1 MAWTDPADWP
11 VGKLVDAAFMNTHVR
26 DNLEYLYDAPSCQ
39 LTHSTTQSAGSGGE
53 IHVDFD
59 TEVKDPDNMR
69 PTSPDDRIYFS
80 RTGLWWLSATV
91 KFSSM
96 PAGTH
101 AWLRVGYLM
110 RAADD
115 IGGTGQYGAS
125 VGGTDYYTNTENTTC
140 QVNHHSGSAETLDA
154 DPEYAVQ
161 WLHGG

>member
-1 MAWTDPADWP
+1 
-11 VGKLVDAAFMNTHVR
+11 
-26 DNLEYLYDAPSCQ
+26 
-39 LTHSTTQSAGSGGE
+39 
-53 IHVDFD
+53 
-59 TEVKDPDNMR
+59 MR

-115 IGGTGQYGAS
+115 IGGTGQYGPAS
-125 VGGTDYYTNTENTTC
+125 AAPTTTRTRRTTC
-140 QVNHHSGSAETLDA
+140 QINHHSGSAETLDA
-154 DPEYAVQ
+154 GPEVRRPMVTRRMME
-161 WLHGG
+161 G